1 MPSKCVLL
9 LLDGLADHAHPGLGH
24 RTPLEAAST
33 PGLDRLVAGGACGL
47 YHPTSVGEALPS
59 EIAHL
64 PLLGY
69 DTGCF
74 PGRGALEALGAGV
87 DLGPHDVALLAH
99 LACLQVRGDAAVLVR
114 DRPRLPEDEAAALT
128 SAVAEHEAEGIRV
141 RFHPTGGAWGVLVLS
156 GGASPFVTDTSP
168 MIEGRPLADVRP
180 WAEHARD
187 PATRRTARAL
197 RAYLRWSHRVLSAH
211 PVNRARARAG
221 LPPANGWVTQRPGR
235 LKPVAGFTERFGMR
249 GLTIASGAVY
259 HGLGRFLGLDV
270 ERVRDS
276 GDPAR
281 DLEHRLRL
289 ARDALADHDFVHVHT
304 KAPDEAGHR
313 KDPGRKARVIEAL
326 DRAVGRAVGPLAED
340 PEVLLVVTADHATP
354 SSGPLIHSG
363 ETVPVLLHGPGVR
376 RDGVRTFDEVSAAG
390 GCLGLLRGTELFG
403 LVLTHTGRARLAG
416 TREAPDA
423 ADHWPAPYEPLRLDE
438 EGR

>member
-9 LLDGLADHAHPGLGH
+9 LLDGLADHAHPELGH
-24 RTPLEAAST
+24 RTPLQVAST
-33 PGLDRLVAGGACGL
+33 PGLDRLAAAGACGL
-47 YHPTSVGEALPS
+47 YHPTAVGEALPS

-69 DTGCF
+69 GTGSF
-74 PGRGALEALGAGV
+74 PGRGALEALGAGAH
-87 DLGPHDVALLAH
+87 LGPRDVALLAH
-99 LACLQVRGDAAVLVR
+99 LACLEARGDTLVLVR
-114 DRPRLPEDEAAALT
+114 DRPGLPQEQARELT
-128 SAVAEHEAEGIRV
+128 SAVADYEAGGIRV
-141 RFHPTGGAWGVLVLS
+141 RFHPTRGAWGVLVLS

-180 WAEHARD
+180 WAEHAGD
-187 PATRRTARAL
+187 PAARRTAGAL

-211 PVNRARARAG
+211 PVNRERAREG

-235 LKPVAGFTERFGMR
+235 LRPVTGFSERFGMR

-270 ERVRDS
+270 ERVRDTD
-276 GDPAR
+276 DPSR
-281 DLEHRLRL
+281 DLQHRLGL
-289 ARDALADHDFVHVHT
+289 AREALADHDFVHVHT

-313 KDPGRKARVIEAL
+313 KDPGHKARVIKAL
-326 DRAVGRAVGPLAED
+326 DRAVGRAAGPLADD

-363 ETVPVLLHGPGVR
+363 ETVPVLLHGLGVR

-416 TREAPDA
+416 IREAPEA
-423 ADHWPAPYEPLRLDE
+423 VDHWPAPYEPLRLE
-438 EGR
+438 EDGG